1 MTVPAAVTGPD
12 PVRLAA
18 FAGQYWQDSVLPELE
33 EYIRIPCK
41 SPLFDPDWQTNGHID
56 AAMAR
61 VVTWLERQAVPGMR
75 HEILRLPGRTPL
87 LFIEVA
93 GQADHSVLLYGH
105 LDKQPEMNGWRAG
118 LGPWTPV
125 LEGERLY
132 GRGGADDGYALFA
145 CLTALLGL
153 AEQKIP
159 HGRCLILI
167 ESSEES
173 GSPDLPAYI
182 THLAERIAD
191 PDLVICLDSCCGNY
205 QQLWCSTSLRGMIGG
220 RLQVEILDEAVHSG
234 DAGGVVP
241 CTFRILRQVLGRL
254 EDSASGEIL
263 LPECHVEIP
272 PLRVQQAERAAEV
285 LGDDSWQ
292 RFPFLSGTRPVVE
305 AALQLILNRSWRSS
319 LSVTGADHFPAIA
332 DAGNVLRPASAIRL
346 SLRLPPTARAGPIA
360 ARLREVLEAD
370 PPHRARVQFD
380 VDCMADGWHA
390 VATAPWLDELL
401 QRASGDFFAR
411 PAMYMG
417 EGVSIP
423 FMNMLSERFPDTQF
437 LVTGVLGPHSN
448 AHGANEFL
456 HLGMAKKLSC
466 CIAAVLAGHYQ
477 HYSRGI

>member
-1 MTVPAAVTGPD
+1 MIAPAAAANPNAA
-12 PVRLAA
+12 RLTA
-18 FAGQYWQDSVLPELE
+18 FAERYWRDSVLPELE

-41 SPLFDPDWQTNGHID
+41 SPLFDPDWQGNGYMD

-61 VVTWLERQAVPGMR
+61 VAAWLERQALPGMR

-87 LFIEVA
+87 LFVEAA
-93 GQADHSVLLYGH
+93 GQLEHSVLLYGH
-105 LDKQPEMNGWRAG
+105 LDKQPEMIGWRAD

-132 GRGGADDGYALFA
+132 GRGAADDGYALFA

-153 AEQKIP
+153 AEQNVP

-182 THLAERIAD
+182 AHLAERIAV
-191 PDLVICLDSCCGNY
+191 PELVICLDSCCGNY

-220 RLQVEILDEAVHSG
+220 RLQVQVLDEAVHSG
-234 DAGGVVP
+234 DAGGVAP
-241 CTFRILRQVLGRL
+241 CTFRILRQLLGRL
-254 EDSASGEIL
+254 EDSDSGKIL
-263 LPECHVEIP
+263 LPECHVQIP
-272 PLRVQQAERAAEV
+272 ELRRRQARRAAEV
-285 LGDDSWQ
+285 LGDDTWQ
-292 RFPFLSGTRPVVE
+292 RFPFLSGAGPE
-305 AALQLILNRSWRSS
+305 AAAALQLILNRSWRSS
-319 LSVTGADHFPAIA
+319 LSVTGADYLPAIA
-332 DAGNVLRPASAIRL
+332 DAGNVLRPASAVRL
-346 SLRLPPTARAGPIA
+346 SLRLPPTVRAQPIA
-360 ARLREVLEAD
+360 ARIKELLEAE
-370 PPHRARVQFD
+370 PPYRARVQFD

-401 QRASGDFFAR
+401 QQASGDFFAR

-423 FMNMLSERFPDTQF
+423 FVNMFSDRFPDAQF

-466 CIAAVLAGHYQ
+466 CIAAVLAGHYRHCLQ
-477 HYSRGI
+477 VS